1 MCRHEDDAQTPRR
14 QHHGDGHVAREM
26 RQEFRDTG
34 ETVSRGIEGPLAH
47 GTRDDGVRFAA
58 QGQSCRCFDRLRC
71 GPPSFE
77 LIARGVVVRSPS
89 ADEPHVRVQRLPQRL
104 PDDLRP
110 DPSRIAHCNRQTGP

>member
-1 MCRHEDDAQTPRR
+1 
-14 QHHGDGHVAREM
+14 M

-58 QGQSCRCFDRLRC
+58 QGQSCRRFDRLRR

-77 LIARGVVVRSPS
+77 LIARGAVIRLPRAPS
-89 ADEPHVRVQRLPQRL
+89 ADETHVRVQRLPQRL
-104 PDDLRP
+104 SDNLRP